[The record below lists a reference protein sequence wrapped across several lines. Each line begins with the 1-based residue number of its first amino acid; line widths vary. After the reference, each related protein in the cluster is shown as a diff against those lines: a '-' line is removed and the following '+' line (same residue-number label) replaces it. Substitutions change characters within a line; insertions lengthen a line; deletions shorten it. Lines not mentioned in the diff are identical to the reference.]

1 MSKEFDKARIEIL
14 NNIYGVSDY
23 NIRNLDCC
31 IDIEK
36 YPSDEIKIKKSL
48 FLIKQQSEEIRDEA
62 NTIIELCER
71 YECVKITGDE
81 Q

>member
-23 NIRNLDCC
+23 SIRNWNCY

-48 FLIKQQSEEIRDEA
+48 LLIKQQSEEIRDEA
-62 NTIIELCER
+62 NKIIELCER
-71 YECVKITGDE
+71 YEYVKITGDE

>member
-14 NNIYGVSDY
+14 NNIYGVSDD
-23 NIRNLDCC
+23 NTRNLDCC

-36 YPSDEIKIKKSL
+36 YPSDEMKIKKSL

-62 NTIIELCER
+62 NKIIELCER
-71 YECVKITGDE
+71 YEYVKITGDE